1 MKHKIVDNL
10 IILFWVILAAA
21 LVFFLGPV
29 IKELLVADNVITA
42 AENVVEFFAIIFNQS
57 NVNL

>member
-1 MKHKIVDNL
+1 M
-10 IILFWVILAAA
+10 LFRS
-21 LVFFLGPV
+21 VFFLGPV